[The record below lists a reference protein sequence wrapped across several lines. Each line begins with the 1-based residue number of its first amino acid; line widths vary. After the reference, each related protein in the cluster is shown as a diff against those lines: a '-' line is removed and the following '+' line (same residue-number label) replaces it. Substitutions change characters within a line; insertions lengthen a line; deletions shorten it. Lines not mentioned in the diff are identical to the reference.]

1 MNRFLC
7 IILVLLVSVSVF
19 SSCSK
24 TDGTE
29 PAESVVEVESTQE
42 LSNRT
47 INGKLSSFNAVT
59 LDGSSFTP
67 KSFSDYDLTV
77 INFWGTY
84 CPPCLAEMPD
94 LAVFKESLDENIN
107 FITYCVD
114 GERNKDEA
122 QNIIDDADFDAVVLI
137 NADGD
142 FADILPQIQYI
153 PTTLFIDS
161 KGNIVGSE
169 IIGGVTSVEQTFGE
183 HVEAALAELGVN
195 K

>member
-1 MNRFLC
+1 MKRLLC
-7 IILVLLVSVSVF
+7 ILSVIILSF
-19 SSCSK
+19 SFITACSK
-24 TDGTE
+24 ADNSVTE
-29 PAESVVEVESTQE
+29 KSVIEKESTQE

-67 KSFSDYDLTV
+67 ESFSDYDLTV

-94 LAVFKESLDENIN
+94 LAVFKESLDENVN

-122 QNIIDDADFDAVVLI
+122 KNIIDDADFDAVVLI

-153 PTTLFIDS
+153 PTTLFVDS
-161 KGNIVGSE
+161 EGNIIGSE
-169 IIGGVTSVEQTFGE
+169 IIGGVSSVEQTFGE
-183 HVEAALAELGVN
+183 HVEAALAELGEN